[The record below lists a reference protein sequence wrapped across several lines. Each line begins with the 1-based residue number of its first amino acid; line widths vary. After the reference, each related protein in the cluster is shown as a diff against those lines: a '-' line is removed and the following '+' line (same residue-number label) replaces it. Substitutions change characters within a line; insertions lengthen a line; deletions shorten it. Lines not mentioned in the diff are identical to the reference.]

1 MKKILTTSAIAI
13 TCMACNPKG
22 GGTDSKSDRP
32 IVDRLENAEQ
42 YYALHPRLQQAFE
55 FLNSVDLDT
64 LPLGRHD
71 IDGSDIFMTVSMSPL
86 KDTADAK
93 LEVHNVYIDIQLA
106 LGGDT
111 ESFGWS
117 PRSKVTDTIDAF
129 DTASDIQFF
138 REQPQV
144 YFPLHRGMFTIFMP
158 EDAHAPQIGE
168 GLVKKAV
175 VKVRV

>member
-1 MKKILTTSAIAI
+1 MKNIVLTSTIAIAA
-13 TCMACNPKG
+13 MACNPKSG
-22 GGTDSKSDRP
+22 EADHESAAP
-32 IVDRLENAEQ
+32 IVDKLENAEQ
-42 YYALHPRLQQAFE
+42 YYALHPRIQQAFE
-55 FLNSVDLDT
+55 FLNSIDLDT
-64 LPLGRHD
+64 LSLGRHE
-71 IDGSDIFMTVSMSPL
+71 IDGSNIFMTVSMSPL

-117 PRSKVTDTIDAF
+117 PRNQVTDPIDAF
-129 DTASDIQFF
+129 DTDRDIQFF

-144 YFPLHRGMFTIFMP
+144 YFPLHQGMFTIFMP

-168 GLVKKAV
+168 GTVKKAI
-175 VKVRV
+175 VKIKK